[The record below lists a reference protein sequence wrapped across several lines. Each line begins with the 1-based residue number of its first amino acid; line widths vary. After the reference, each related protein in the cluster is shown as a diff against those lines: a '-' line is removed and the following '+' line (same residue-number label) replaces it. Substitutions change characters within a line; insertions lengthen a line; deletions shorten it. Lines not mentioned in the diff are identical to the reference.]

1 MTSPTLP
8 AEPAYADRTYRSSAG
23 IAGGALLLALSLWLG
38 VDTVVQGHGRAPWLA
53 LAGLLCAVPLIT
65 AFSFRP
71 VVLAN
76 DDRLLVRNPFR
87 TITLPWA
94 AVADVRAGYSSE
106 VFDQSG
112 GKYQLWAIPVSL
124 RQRKRASAPSGTGCR
139 GRREPQLLGDGGR
152 HRPKARLSPAD
163 QSIRELRD
171 LAEQGVSREGAQGGT
186 SVRWAY
192 ESSHRRS
199 PGRSCSSSCSPSAD
213 RSGSPATRIP
223 PARDGVRHGGPGH
236 TRSMYAPSHAD
247 DRAAAPSPR
256 TATGRRARA
265 RASAT
270 GSSSGKPGPGSGPAG
285 SRRRR
290 CRARRAAT
298 RR

>member
-1 MTSPTLP
+1 MTSPTPP

-23 IAGGALLLALSLWLG
+23 IAGGVLLLALSLWLG
-38 VDTVVQGHGRAPWLA
+38 VDTVVQGHGSAPWLA

-124 RQRKRASAPSGTGCR
+124 RQRKRASRRRARDAAVDGSGFSAAADVT
-139 GRREPQLLGDGGR
+139 D
-152 HRPKARLSPAD
+152 KARLSPAD

-171 LAEQGVSREGAQGGT
+171 LAERGVSREGAQGGT

-192 ESSHRRS
+192 EII
-199 PGRSCSSSCSPSAD
+199 A
-213 RSGSPATRIP
+213 PA
-223 PARDGVRHGGPGH
+223 V
-236 TRSMYAPSHAD
+236 
-247 DRAAAPSPR
+247 
-256 TATGRRARA
+256 
-265 RASAT
+265 
-270 GSSSGKPGPGSGPAG
+270 AG
-285 SRRRR
+285 
-290 CRARRAAT
+290 ALLLVILLAIG
-298 RR
+298 

>member
-1 MTSPTLP
+1 MTSPTPP

-23 IAGGALLLALSLWLG
+23 IAGGALLLALGLWLG
-38 VDTVVQGHGRAPWLA
+38 LDAVVHGHGNAPWLA
-53 LAGLLCAVPLIT
+53 LAGLLCAVPLIV

-94 AVADVRAGYSSE
+94 AVADVRSGYSSE

-124 RQRKRASAPSGTGCR
+124 RRRKRASRRQARDAGSGFPATA
-139 GRREPQLLGDGGR
+139 DVTD
-152 HRPKARLSPAD
+152 KARLAPAD

-171 LAEQGVSREGAQGGT
+171 LAERGASREGAQGET

-192 ESSHRRS
+192 EVI
-199 PGRSCSSSCSPSAD
+199 A
-213 RSGSPATRIP
+213 PA
-223 PARDGVRHGGPGH
+223 V
-236 TRSMYAPSHAD
+236 
-247 DRAAAPSPR
+247 
-256 TATGRRARA
+256 
-265 RASAT
+265 
-270 GSSSGKPGPGSGPAG
+270 AG
-285 SRRRR
+285 
-290 CRARRAAT
+290 ALLLVVLLAIG
-298 RR
+298 